1 MGAVDTGGGARDGRK
16 DEVME
21 VKVKFFG
28 RLVSL

>member
-21 VKVKFFG
+21 VEG
-28 RLVSL
+28 LYLSRER